1 MAAQHILKKV
11 APWVAGT
18 LGLIVLVLLGLL
30 RTAPGHAAI
39 EWLVAKATGGEVV
52 VVGLDG
58 ALPNH
63 LRAARIELHDASGLW
78 LRAERVSLDWNVL
91 PALWNYIAIHRLAAD
106 RIAVLRQQQPSNTAS
121 TSTIRIDIDALALP
135 NIALGPAL
143 VGHPANLT
151 ARGSLHYVSRHDLS
165 ADMIVTRAG
174 STDRYVAQGG
184 IVGDVA
190 NGRVTVT
197 EGADGLLGQL
207 IGLPGLSPVNLSAT
221 ASGSRDGNMMA
232 VTLSAGK
239 LSAQGQGTISLADRR
254 ADIAFDATAPA
265 MQLNDALGWA
275 SLAARGRVT
284 GGFDASDVQA
294 QLRIAGVAAGGF
306 RAGMLLAD
314 VTGSGGALDA
324 NARLEGLQIPGSAP
338 GLFAGVPVLAHLA
351 ANLSE
356 PRRPLRFSLRHP
368 LIGIEGTANTRGQQD
383 AQATL
388 RVPSLAPFGALLG
401 GEVAGAAS
409 ASLKATVTGDKTTV
423 TLNGDFRSAGTAI
436 LARLLG
442 HATIDAHAVLLG
454 NDILAS
460 RLTLDGTAL
469 ATRITGEFRAGRLD
483 YKTSLSIKDL
493 SQLTPALVGQAALSG
508 QVTGPVAKALVT
520 ASGSA
525 DMASKGFARERVD
538 ISLHA
543 VGLPQPAS
551 AKFTARGRFDK
562 APLTLNAAVTGRGAA
577 RAVALAGDWKS
588 LALRADVAMPE
599 SGAMTGQGTLDLK
612 SVGDLEPFTAVA
624 ARGAMHL
631 AAKLSAPGG
640 KSTLSVNGRAT
651 DLAVA
656 GAVLGVARIDGV
668 VADPFLHPTL
678 SLNLDAANFAAQGWT
693 GEGLGTL
700 RGPLD
705 ALAMAVTAKLVDPQG
720 APADL
725 MAGAVL
731 NSGDRGLA
739 LNQLKAHWRDET
751 LGLAAP
757 ARLQFAAGLSLDR
770 LALTAG
776 GGTITVSGRIA
787 PKFDIALSAQDIKAE
802 TVSLFLPRISVS
814 GTLSATAKLQGT
826 LAAPQGTVIL
836 RGRDLRNRVYAVSA
850 ATAADLDARA
860 ELHGG
865 AATVNA
871 TMTAGKS
878 AQLTLS
884 GEAPLQA
891 DGTLNLRLKGSAD
904 LVLLDPVLAAG
915 GQRVRGLVQ
924 IDTAIAGTLSAP
936 QPRGSIILSRGEF
949 QDFSRGIR
957 LHDIEAN
964 LKAQKDGIH
973 LLALTARAGSGTVTA
988 SGTLDAWSPDMP
1000 LDITVQ
1006 ADNARPIVSDLLTA
1020 VLTGSARLSG
1030 ELQGDMVLKGAI
1042 TVPRAEVTLPQSF
1055 PPQVRTLNVR
1065 HRGEPPPLPPKHGT
1079 SVTLDLSVRTTGPV
1093 TLRGRGIDADLGGNL
1108 DISGLAQSPRIGGG
1122 FEMRRGTLTLAG
1134 QVLGFTTGKI
1144 TFDGTGVRGRMDPAL
1159 DFVASQTSGGV
1170 TAILTVGGYA
1180 SLPKIALSSSPQL
1193 PQDEVLARLLFQQS
1207 AKQLSPL
1214 QLAEGAQA
1222 LASMAGI
1229 GSGFSPLASLRGGL
1243 GLDRLS
1249 VGSGS
1254 GPTSGTTVEAGKYIS
1269 RNIYVGARQGISG
1282 GTQAQVQIDLTR
1294 NLKAQATVSAGT
1306 SATATQGATAAQ
1318 DSGSSIG
1325 LSYQFDY

>member
-1 MAAQHILKKV
+1 MAALHILKRV
-11 APWVAGT
+11 VPWGAGT
-18 LGLIVLVLLGLL
+18 LGLMALMLLGLM
-30 RTAPGHAAI
+30 RTAPGHTVV
-39 EWLVAKATGGEVV
+39 EWLVAKATGGDIVIA
-52 VVGLDG
+52 GLDG

-63 LRAARIELHDASGLW
+63 LRAARVELHDADGLW
-78 LRAERVSLDWNVL
+78 LRVENVSLDWSAL
-91 PALWNYIAIHRLAAD
+91 PALWNHIAVHRLAAD
-106 RIAVLRQQQPSNTAS
+106 RIEVLRQQQPSNTAS
-121 TSTIRIDIDALALP
+121 TSATRIDIDDLALP
-135 NIALGPAL
+135 DIALAPAL
-143 VGHPANLT
+143 VGHRANLT

-165 ADMIVTRAG
+165 ADMIVTRAA
-174 STDRYVAQGG
+174 SADRYVAQGA
-184 IVGDVA
+184 IVRDVA

-197 EGADGLLGQL
+197 EGADGLLGKL
-207 IGLPGLSPVNLSAT
+207 IELPGLSPVNLSAT
-221 ASGSRDGNMMA
+221 ASGSRNRNTMA

-254 ADIAFDATAPA
+254 AGITFAATAPA
-265 MQLNDALGWA
+265 MQLNASLGWD
-275 SLAARGRVT
+275 SLDAKGRVT
-284 GGFDASDVQA
+284 GSFDAPDVQT
-294 QLRIAGVAAGGF
+294 QLRIAGIAAGGL
-306 RAGMLLAD
+306 RAATLLAD
-314 VTGSGGALDA
+314 VAGTGGALDA
-324 NARLEGLQIPGSAP
+324 NARLEDLQIPGSAP
-338 GLFAGVPVLAHLA
+338 GLFGAAPVVAHLA

-368 LIGIEGTANTRGQQD
+368 LIAIAGTANTRGKQD
-383 AQATL
+383 AQARL
-388 RVPSLAPFGALLG
+388 NIPSLSPFGAMMG
-401 GEVAGAAS
+401 GEIAGSAS
-409 ASLKATVTGDKTTV
+409 ASLKATVAGDITTV
-423 TLNGDFRSAGTAI
+423 ILNGDFKAGGTAI

-442 HATIDAHAVLLG
+442 HATLSAHAALMG
-454 NDILAS
+454 GDILTS
-460 RLTLDGTAL
+460 RLALDGAAL
-469 ATRITGEFRAGRLD
+469 ATRMTGEFRAGRLD
-483 YKTSLSIKDL
+483 YKTSLTLKDL
-493 SQLTPALVGQAALSG
+493 SRLTPALIGQASLAG

-525 DMASKGFARERVD
+525 DMASKGFVRERVD
-538 ISLHA
+538 ISLRA
-543 VGLPQPAS
+543 IGLPQPKS
-551 AKFTARGRFDK
+551 ATFKARGRFDK
-562 APLTLNAAVTGRGAA
+562 APLALDATITGRGAA
-577 RAVALAGDWKS
+577 RAVKLAGDWKS
-588 LALRADVAMPE
+588 LALRADLTLPE

-612 SVGDLEPFTAVA
+612 SIGDLEPFTAVA
-624 ARGAMHL
+624 AKGAMHL
-631 AAKLSAPGG
+631 TAKLSAAGG
-640 KSTLSVNGRAT
+640 KSTLSVNGRAS
-651 DLAVA
+651 DLVMA
-656 GAVLGVARIDGV
+656 GAVLGQARIDGV
-668 VADPFLHPTL
+668 VADPFSQPTL
-678 SLNLDAANFAAQGWT
+678 SLNLEASRFAAQGWA
-693 GEGLGTL
+693 GEGQGTL
-700 RGPLD
+700 HGTLD
-705 ALAMAVTAKLVDPQG
+705 ALAMEVTAKLSDPQG

-725 MAGAVL
+725 LAAAVL
-731 NSGDRGLA
+731 NAGGSTLA

-751 LGLAAP
+751 LGLAAS
-757 ARLQFAAGLSLDR
+757 ARLQFADGLSMDR
-770 LALTAG
+770 VALTAG
-776 GGTITVSGRIA
+776 GGTVSVSGRIS
-787 PKFDIALSAQDIKAE
+787 PGLDIALSAQGIKAE
-802 TVSLFLPRISVS
+802 TVSLFLPEISVS
-814 GTLSATAKLQGT
+814 GTLSGTAKLHGS
-826 LAAPQGTVIL
+826 LASPQGIVTL

-850 ATAADLDARA
+850 AAAADLDARA
-860 ELHGG
+860 ELHGT

-871 TMTAGKS
+871 TLTAGKS
-878 AQLTLS
+878 AELTLS

-904 LVLLDPVLAAG
+904 LVLLDPLLAAG
-915 GQRVRGLVQ
+915 GQRVRGIVQ
-924 IDTAIAGTLSAP
+924 IDTAIGGKMAAP
-936 QPRGSIILSRGEF
+936 QPRGSVILSGGEF

-957 LHDIEAN
+957 LREIEAN

-973 LLALTARAGSGTVTA
+973 IVALTARAGSGTVTA
-988 SGTLDAWSPDMP
+988 SGTVDAWSPDMP
-1000 LDITVQ
+1000 VDITVQ
-1006 ADNARPIVSDLLTA
+1006 ADNARSIVSDLLTA

-1030 ELQGDMVLKGAI
+1030 NLQRDMVLKGAI

-1065 HRGEPPPLPPKHGT
+1065 HRGEPPPLAPKHGT

-1108 DISGLAQSPRIGGG
+1108 DISGLAQAPRIGGG

-1134 QVLGFTTGKI
+1134 QVLSFTTGKI

-1180 SLPKIALSSSPQL
+1180 SLPKITLSSSPQL

-1269 RNIYVGARQGISG
+1269 RNIYVGARQGVSG
-1282 GTQAQVQIDLTR
+1282 GTQAQVQIDLTK